1 MFSSRNVFL
10 FTIKISNYQVQN
22 LYLFRHT
29 KTISISQNLQIVI
42 VNLPLVVE
50 HCNRSHTSFDPM
62 SGVLRRRHT

>member
-1 MFSSRNVFL
+1 MFSCRNVFL
-10 FTIKISNYQVQN
+10 FTFKISNYQVQN

-29 KTISISQNLQIVI
+29 KTISIYQNLHIVI

-50 HCNRSHTSFDPM
+50 HCNRGDTSFDPM